1 MYTIFEQK
9 LRELLENATDKDR
22 EEINDLL
29 QLFVENIKASKDV
42 IQIKKYLQSRL
53 NKKRRVFE
61 DDDLSFVEVRNHLMH
76 KGHTGE
82 SRVNI
87 FKYEELIWKILPRIK
102 SFNDS
107 MAVRNLLAYVMN
119 RSISGENE
127 FVEKDTIVKEYRQLY
142 RIIPKRQKER
152 ILFEL
157 ARRIFAEVSRPE
169 LEELIQE
176 TKNNLYRTGRK

>member
-9 LRELLENATDKDR
+9 LRELLENATHKDQ

-29 QLFVENIKASKDV
+29 QLLVENIKASEDI

-53 NKKRRVFE
+53 NKKRRVLE
-61 DDDLSFVEVRNHLMH
+61 DDDMSFVEVRNHLMH
-76 KGHTGE
+76 KGRTGE

-87 FKYEELIWKILPRIK
+87 FKYEDLIWKILPRIR

-127 FVEKDTIVKEYRQLY
+127 FVQKETIVKEYRQLY
-142 RIIPKRQKER
+142 RILPKRQKEL

-157 ARRIFAEVSRPE
+157 ARRIFAEVTRLE
-169 LEELIQE
+169 LEVLIHE
-176 TKNNLYRTGRK
+176 TKYNLYKPGRK